1 LISAAVVRAPTRR
14 TPPSSRPSS
23 LITTYALSQIK
34 QAEAAAASGTAV
46 KPALIPDQ

>member
-1 LISAAVVRAPTRR
+1 VRRQSAPPTRR
-14 TPPSSRPSS
+14 TPSSRPSS

-46 KPALIPDQ
+46 KPALIPDP